1 MALSDPSLDSSSN
14 TDVAVEQQ
22 PLSGQQRAWVE
33 HAWAQIDRVRLA
45 QLDAALVSIPSPTG
59 QERALAEYLAAH
71 LRGAGLEGAYQPIDE
86 QQGNAVGR
94 VRGTGGGPDLLL
106 YAPIDT
112 AFTGDEA
119 EDLPW
124 LGESIRADLVPEGR
138 MEGEY
143 VIGQGAENP
152 KAYVTCVVAAA
163 EAVRRAGIPLTGS
176 LLVGLGAGGMP
187 TNRRPGV
194 QRWNT
199 GQGNGCS
206 FLLEQG
212 VRGDFAI
219 IAKPGYA
226 VSWEEV
232 GLCWFKVSVN
242 GTLNYTGIRHIVPY
256 KNPIVEAA
264 KVIQGL
270 EEWFPEYTARH
281 TSGLVAPQGSIGAIE
296 GGWTYKP
303 AFVPSVVH
311 LYVDVRISP
320 RANPMQVKRE
330 FAEALAAIAARHPGL
345 EVDAE
350 MILAI
355 PGTHTAPETWIVQSL
370 MRAWEDRE
378 QRPHVPKGGTSGAT
392 DAAILRGRGIP
403 TARLGLPPMPP
414 PAQYPGFSMGAA
426 SPAAMQRLT
435 ECLVYAIVDTCTRTR
450 AEVGLAR

>member
-1 MALSDPSLDSSSN
+1 MTRAADSMN
-14 TDVAVEQQ
+14 ANDEVAVERR
-22 PLSGQQRAWVE
+22 PLSAEQHTWLER
-33 HAWAQIDRVRLA
+33 AWAQIDPARLA

-59 QERALAEYLAAH
+59 QERRVAEFVAGH
-71 LRGAGLEGAYQPIDE
+71 MREAGLEGIYQSIDDE
-86 QQGNAVGR
+86 QGNAVGR
-94 VRGTGGGPDLLL
+94 LRGTGEGPDLLL

-112 AFTGDEA
+112 AFTGEAA

-124 LGESIRADLVPEGR
+124 LGASIRADLVPDGQI
-138 MEGEY
+138 EGEY

-152 KAYVTCVVAAA
+152 KAYATCVVAAG
-163 EAVRRAGIPLTGS
+163 EAIRQAGVPLKGT

-187 TNRRPGV
+187 TNRRPGL
-194 QRWNT
+194 RRSNT

-206 FLLEQG
+206 FMLEQG

-232 GLCWFKVSVN
+232 GVCWFKVAVK

-270 EEWFPEYTARH
+270 EEWFPVYSARH

-320 RANPMQVKRE
+320 RIDPMQLKRE
-330 FAEALAAIAARHPGL
+330 FAEALRQIQARCPGL
-345 EVDAE
+345 DVEFD
-350 MILAI
+350 MILSV
-355 PGTHTAPETWIVQSL
+355 PGTRTDPTNWIVQSL

-378 QRPHVPKGGTSGAT
+378 GRPHQPIRGTSGAT

-403 TARLGLPPMPP
+403 TARLGLPRTPP
-414 PAQYPGFSMGAA
+414 PPQYPGFSMGAA

-435 ECLVYAIVDTCTRTR
+435 ECLVYAVVDTCTRDRT
-450 AEVGLAR
+450 EVGLA